1 MKKVTIIASV
11 LFLSM
16 SLTSCYDFNRE
27 QAQKDAE
34 SHGKEILLEA
44 ESSKKAK
51 IEEAK
56 ALYESSKLNAQTK
69 QVKTE
74 AEATARIIQSKSE
87 AEARII
93 EAKSKA
99 EANEIIAKSL
109 GGNEMYLKYI
119 MLNGINN
126 THNKVYVPTGN
137 GMPLLLK

>member
-16 SLTSCYDFNRE
+16 SLTSCYDFNRT
-27 QAQKDAE
+27 QNQLDAE

-56 ALYESSKLNAQTK
+56 AVFESSKLNSQTK
-69 QVKTE
+69 QIKTE
-74 AEATARIIQSKSE
+74 AEAIARITQAKSE

-93 EAKSKA
+93 EAESKA
-99 EANEIIAKSL
+99 KANRIISESL
-109 GGNEMYLKYI
+109 GGSDNYLRYI
-119 MLNGINN
+119 MINGVNKAS
-126 THNKVYVPTGN
+126 KVYVPTSSN
-137 GMPLLLK
+137 LLLK